1 MKKEQLSEAMSFI
14 DDDLLEQTNK
24 LRTRPN
30 VPSARNLRRMWVRY
44 GSLAAAL
51 VAVAGV
57 SVYALNGPLKA
68 KSAKEASMTTVMRSA
83 EYAAADSFD
92 ENLDAMLM
100 ETSAPEMISSSI
112 LTDLDSAAGG
122 DDGVGDMYT
131 KTGVSANDVVPE
143 DISLACD
150 YTVTEAAAD
159 HVDIYLYVPL
169 SKEKVH
175 SDVIWYLYREE
186 DGKSDIIGS
195 FEYKDA
201 SVFTNPDLLL
211 TAEFVNGVQFSQ
223 RLEFGDLA
231 PLEPG
236 KYMISELFY
245 TLCDQGCIQDY
256 TPVEVNFEVP
266 SK

>member
-24 LRTRPN
+24 LRMTPKVRN
-30 VPSARNLRRMWVRY
+30 VRDLRRMWVRY

-68 KSAKEASMTTVMRSA
+68 KSAKEASMTTVMR
-83 EYAAADSFD
+83 AADYAVEESSEED
-92 ENLDAMLM
+92 IEAMLIG
-100 ETSAPEMISSSI
+100 TTAPEMVSSSI
-112 LTDLDSAAGG
+112 LTDLNSTAGG
-122 DDGVGDMYT
+122 NDGVGDMYT
-131 KTGVSANDVVPE
+131 KTGTCMQESLIE
-143 DISLACD
+143 DMSLTCD

-159 HVDIYLYVPL
+159 HVDIYLYVPIV
-169 SKEKVH
+169 KEKIH
-175 SDVIWYLYREE
+175 SDVIWYLYRVEE
-186 DGKSDIIGS
+186 EKSDIIGS

-201 SVFTNPDLLL
+201 SVFTNPDLML
-211 TAEFVNGVQFSQ
+211 TAEFMNGVQFSQ

-231 PLEPG
+231 PLKPG

-245 TLCDQGCIQDY
+245 TLGDQGCIQDY
-256 TPVEVNFEVP
+256 TPVEIYFEI
-266 SK
+266 K